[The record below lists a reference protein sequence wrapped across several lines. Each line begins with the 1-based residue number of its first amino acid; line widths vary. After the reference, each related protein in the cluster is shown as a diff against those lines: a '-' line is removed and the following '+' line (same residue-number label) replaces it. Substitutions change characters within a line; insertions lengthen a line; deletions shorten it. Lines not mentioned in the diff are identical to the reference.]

1 MYPPSTGSKS
11 LSTKPEMLKDQRI
24 HSESFTYLI
33 NHAPVLFFVLSEQGV
48 VIDTN
53 GYADHVAGCPLTG
66 KNFQEII
73 VDFTGKF
80 DFPALIS
87 DPPHEQLINIGTAS
101 RLPQSYYF
109 VFRKLP
115 DCILAFGRL
124 DIEEIGSMRKEI
136 LSLNHELNNFMRELH
151 KKNAILNQVNEDLQ
165 AANQKIEE
173 LARTDSLT
181 QLVNRRYFDER
192 IRELTFLS
200 IRKFQPLSVIMT
212 DIDKFKQ
219 VNDTFGHFMGDR
231 VLIGYADLMKK
242 HTRAE
247 DIVARYGGEE
257 FIILLQQTD
266 DSHAILIAERIRKS
280 LSIADLLNNT
290 YTVTASFGISQL
302 KTDESV
308 ETFIKRAD
316 IALYRAKQ
324 SGRNRSSLAE

>member
-1 MYPPSTGSKS
+1 MYPPSIGLKS
-11 LSTKPEMLKDQRI
+11 LSRKSEMLTDQHI
-24 HSESFTYLI
+24 HSEIFTYFTK
-33 NHAPVLFFVLSEQGV
+33 HAPVLFFVLSEQGV
-48 VIDTN
+48 ISDTN
-53 GYADHVAGCPLTG
+53 DYADHIVGYPMTG
-66 KNFQEII
+66 KIFQEII
-73 VDFTGKF
+73 VDFTGNF
-80 DFPALIS
+80 DLSALIIEPS
-87 DPPHEQLINIGTAS
+87 REQLINIGTAS

-109 VFRKLP
+109 IFKKLT
-115 DCILAFGRL
+115 DCILAFGRQ

-181 QLVNRRYFDER
+181 QLANRRYFDER
-192 IRELTFLS
+192 IREMAPLS

-231 VLIGYADLMKK
+231 VLVGYADLMKK

-266 DSHAILIAERIRKS
+266 ASHAYLVAERVRKA
-280 LSIADLLNNT
+280 LTEVNLLNNA
-290 YTVTASFGISQL
+290 YVVTASFGISQL
-302 KTDESV
+302 KTGESV
-308 ETFIKRAD
+308 ETFINRAD

-324 SGRNRSSLAE
+324 SGRNRSILAE